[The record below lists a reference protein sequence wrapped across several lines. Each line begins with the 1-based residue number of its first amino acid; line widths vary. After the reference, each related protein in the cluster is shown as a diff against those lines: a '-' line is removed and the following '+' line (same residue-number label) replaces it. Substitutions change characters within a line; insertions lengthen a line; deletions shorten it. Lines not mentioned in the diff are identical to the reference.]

1 MTSRSDT
8 EPQSHTDT
16 TTPTGAPAARLKLA
30 FFRALPWLVAC
41 ISFIA
46 LNHAADTQTLVT
58 RLAAGDPD
66 ATSTA
71 QWLYLLP
78 PTACAAGLFTAYFTS
93 IRNRLLA
100 ATGALIVPLL
110 LAALSPAALL
120 PLLLVA
126 PALMVA
132 DFIAAGKSL
141 QNIRQSFF
149 HGTLLTFLLAYAA
162 YTRQELLYQVI
173 NNPTDPDFA
182 GYLQYA
188 QESTGYATMFRE
200 PFFIWILQVVG
211 FLGGEITPIMQRLTS
226 VAMGVGAVAS
236 IFYLCLRHLNVIVAV
251 IAAGLYAGQEYLV
264 YTATRGLREDS
275 IVLTTILF
283 IAISWHH
290 LRGPVT
296 WRSLTLWG
304 LMGAACSLLR
314 ISSFSFV
321 IAVVFGTAFYR
332 FIRDIKPWPL
342 RARWA
347 LPIVLTAGLM
357 APYLVHV
364 QQQYGDPFFVV
375 KFHVRFYANQ
385 EFGGKHP
392 DFPTREEIAKDSYA
406 GAPMSGS
413 EYVFGYHDM
422 PEIIQRTWRGFEK
435 TFFMENLNVAF
446 NVSNE
451 SGAKNLLSIL
461 NIIGVILL
469 LFPRHLYLV
478 LCMFLFHGPLLF
490 LASFPYF
497 DPRLMIVAMVF
508 IFIAVGSA
516 FGLTASYAWR
526 FLRADNGET
535 RTYGNTSKPP
545 ARRRD
550 SRRGTNPGHNKL

>member
-1 MTSRSDT
+1 MTSRP
-8 EPQSHTDT
+8 EPEIQPDIEPGIAAE
-16 TTPTGAPAARLKLA
+16 TPTVHFKRT
-30 FFRALPWLVAC
+30 FFRALPWLVTA
-41 ISFIA
+41 ISFIT
-46 LNHAADTQTLVT
+46 LNHAADTQTIVT

-71 QWLYLLP
+71 QWLYLVP
-78 PTACAAGLFTAYFTS
+78 PAACVAGLFTAYFTS
-93 IRNRLLA
+93 MRNRLLA
-100 ATGALIVPLL
+100 ATGALIIPPLL
-110 LAALSPAALL
+110 AVLSLAALL
-120 PLLLVA
+120 PLLLV
-126 PALMVA
+126 PPGLMVA
-132 DFIAAGKSL
+132 DFLAVDKSF
-141 QNIRQSFF
+141 QSIRKTFF
-149 HGTLLTFLLAYAA
+149 HGTLLTVLLAYAA

-173 NNPTDPDFA
+173 NSPTDPDFA

-200 PFFIWILQVVG
+200 PFFIWILQIAG

-226 VAMGVGAVAS
+226 VAMGIGAVAS
-236 IFYLCLRHLNVIVAV
+236 IFYLCLRHLNIIVAV

-290 LRGPVT
+290 LRGAVT

-321 IAVVFGTAFYR
+321 IAVILGTGLYR

-347 LPIVLTAGLM
+347 LPIVLTAGFM
-357 APYLVHV
+357 APYLIHV

-422 PEIIQRTWRGFEK
+422 PEIIKRTWRGFEK

-461 NIIGVILL
+461 NIIGIILL

-516 FGLTASYAWR
+516 FGLTASYVYQ
-526 FLRADNGET
+526 FLRADITDT
-535 RTYGNTSKPP
+535 RTYGKVSSEARHRARHKGAKTRSTKP
-545 ARRRD
+545 
-550 SRRGTNPGHNKL
+550 